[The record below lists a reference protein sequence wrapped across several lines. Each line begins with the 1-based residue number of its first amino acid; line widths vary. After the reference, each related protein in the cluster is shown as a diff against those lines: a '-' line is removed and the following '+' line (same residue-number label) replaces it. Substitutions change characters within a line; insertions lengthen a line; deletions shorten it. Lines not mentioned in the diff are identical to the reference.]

1 MSKQCVLPLMVLCAS
16 LWAGRLCAQESV
28 GRVLTIDELFLLA
41 DENSKS
47 IRISETTVKQ
57 AGQAVKVARQSQLPS
72 VDISLSVSY
81 LGDGWIADRDFT
93 NGVNAPMP
101 HYGNNFSVEASQV
114 IYAGGAISANIASA
128 ELQQQIAALAM
139 ENNRQKIRFL
149 LLGHYLDLY
158 KLQNQKLVYE
168 KNIEQT
174 ELLLKH
180 ISARHREGTALQN
193 DITRYELQLQN
204 LKLSLTELNNTVRIV
219 NHELVSTLGLPG
231 GTFILPDTT
240 ILSHQLTPETEDN
253 WQERALT
260 SNPHLRMAELEIDL
274 SRQQEKITRSGR
286 LPKVAL
292 VAANKLDGPIVIEV
306 PPINK
311 NFNYWYVGV
320 GVQFDLASL
329 YKTGRK
335 LTLSKQATLKAR
347 QSHEL
352 ALEETE
358 IAVQA
363 AWVRMQEAFEKL
375 RTQEKS
381 VELAVEN
388 YEVVNN
394 RYLNDL
400 ALLTDMIDAFNS
412 RLSAELTLVNARIN
426 IIYNHYKLQYVAGTL

>member
-1 MSKQCVLPLMVLCAS
+1 MPLMMFCAS
-16 LWAGRLCAQESV
+16 LWAGNLCAQEPV
-28 GRVLTIDELFLLA
+28 GRILTINELFLLA

-57 AGQAVKVARQSQLPS
+57 ARQAVKVARQSQLPS

-93 NGVNAPMP
+93 NVANAPMP

-114 IYAGGAISANIASA
+114 IYAGGAISAGIASA
-128 ELQQQIAALAM
+128 QLQHQIAALAL
-139 ENNRQKIRFL
+139 ENNRRQIRFL

-158 KLQNQKLVYE
+158 KLHNQKLVYE

-174 ELLLKH
+174 QLLLKH
-180 ISARHREGTALQN
+180 ISARHREGTALKN

-204 LKLSLTELNNTVRIV
+204 LELSLTELNNTMRIV
-219 NHELVSTLGLPG
+219 NHQLVSNLGLPEN
-231 GTFILPDTT
+231 TFIFPDTC
-240 ILSHQLTPETEDN
+240 ILSQQLIPETEEN

-260 SNPHLRMAELEIDL
+260 YNPHLRMAELEIDL

-286 LPKVAL
+286 LPKVAV

-335 LTLSKQATLKAR
+335 LSQSKLATLKAS

-352 ALEETE
+352 TLEETE

-363 AWVRMQEAFEKL
+363 AWVRMQEAYEKL

-400 ALLTDMIDAFNS
+400 ALLTDMIDASNS

-426 IIYNHYKLQYVAGTL
+426 IIYNHYKLQYVSGIL